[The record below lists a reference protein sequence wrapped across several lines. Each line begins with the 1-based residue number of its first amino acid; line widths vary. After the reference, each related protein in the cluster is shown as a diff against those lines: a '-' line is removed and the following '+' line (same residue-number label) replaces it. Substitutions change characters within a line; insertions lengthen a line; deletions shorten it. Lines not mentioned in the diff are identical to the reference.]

1 MFKLEIMK
9 NTLISLL
16 LFITFS
22 SAYSQ
27 ELIEEIK
34 KLTLENDSLLKV
46 IKPLNDEKI
55 KLKEDLK
62 TLEKENK
69 DLETKIKDFSKNK
82 LKEDYDKSQKEIS
95 SLKKKVDDYEK
106 EISTYDS
113 LLNQQK
119 QHEVE
124 LLNQEKEKL
133 KQEKEIGKQEVKNQI
148 LQSYNK
154 PFDDLIITSTLKS
167 VELCVQIVGINSEVN
182 QKLLNLKSYFSS
194 EQVLEIKYDE
204 LKVKN
209 ALDQIDSLEKTELV
223 KKLTDK
229 LSNYKLRN
237 EALKTT
243 LNKIIE
249 IDEIIA
255 SDDNL
260 QKLKLKD
267 ILSEFAW
274 YFRNYR
280 FNFSDY
286 PYLSDIILEIIK
298 IKQKNADA
306 DIRQFLDKL

>member
-69 DLETKIKDFSKNK
+69 DLETKIKDLSKNK